1 MSNLVP
7 DYSEMAPWGV
17 AGLDLDLQV
26 RVEFLIKAHHREI
39 LMVHKL
45 FMQDMGGG
53 GKAFSVG
60 TSVHANWNSIVSQA
74 TPPLG
79 QLSPHSYASLMM

>member
-1 MSNLVP
+1 
-7 DYSEMAPWGV
+7 MAPWGV
-17 AGLDLDLQV
+17 AGLDLELQV

-39 LMVHKL
+39 LMVHKGH
-45 FMQDMGGG
+45 GGG
-53 GKAFSVG
+53 GGGWGEAFSVG